1 MIPQSNLLLG
11 KWLVVLLYIALS
23 KLAFAIE
30 PTPVLDGV
38 AKEISTIITAKQNPL
53 LRQGNFAN
61 RADDL
66 AALYKLTNYQLLW
79 LGSTST
85 AKTADDALGLLAQAA
100 SHGLNPQNYDLET
113 LQQKYPATFSLPES
127 EHNQLAIFDTALS
140 IALLR
145 FAHDL
150 HYGRVNP
157 HGINFKLQLRD
168 KKSTDLPA
176 LILDS
181 IKLNTL
187 PQLPLLVEPKL
198 QQYQKLKS
206 ALSAYRL
213 ITEKTAPLNF
223 SLKHKLKAGSSH
235 PQLADLARFL
245 VDMGDLPADKAVI
258 STETKL
264 LRYEGDLVTAV
275 KQFQRRHGISADGTI
290 GIDTASAFN
299 EPLAQ
304 RITQIELAMERLRWL
319 PELKNVGRSIIV
331 NIPAYQLWALDGL
344 DQVAPEITTMRVV
357 VGKALKNQTPVLMAT
372 MSFIEFMPY
381 WNVPPNILKEE
392 IIPKLLKKPG
402 FLASQNMEIVAGYS
416 PSAKPIAVS
425 PESIEKLKRGVYRV
439 RQRPGNKNS
448 LGKVKFIFP
457 NKDDVYLHD
466 TPAGALFS
474 RNRRDF
480 SHGCVRVQNPKALA
494 EFALK
499 NQGKWNA
506 DTIKKAM
513 QSKANL
519 RVDLKQPIPV
529 LFFYTTTFVDQD
541 NNLSFY
547 PDIYG
552 HDKVL
557 LDALKKSE
565 DLSDQSIFVSTQ
577 LDNPEKTA
585 PVAQ

>member
-1 MIPQSNLLLG
+1 MLP
-11 KWLVVLLYIALS
+11 KLV
-23 KLAFAIE
+23 LAVDPE
-30 PTPVLDGV
+30 PVLDGV
-38 AKEISTIITAKQNPL
+38 GKEITAIITAKQNPI
-53 LRQGNFAN
+53 LRQGNFSN

-66 AALYKLTNYQLLW
+66 ASLYKLANYQLLW
-79 LGSTST
+79 LSSKST
-85 AKTADDALGLLAQAA
+85 AKTAQDALSLLAQAA

-113 LQQKYPATFSLPES
+113 LQQKYPATFSLSES
-127 EHNQLAIFDTALS
+127 DYSQLAIYDTALS

-198 QQYQKLKS
+198 QQYQKLKA
-206 ALSAYRL
+206 ALSAYRV
-213 ITEKTAPLNF
+213 IAEKSVPFNF
-223 SLKHKLKAGSSH
+223 DLKHKLKTGANH
-235 PQLADLARFL
+235 PQLGELARFL
-245 VDMGDLPADKAVI
+245 ANMGDLSADKAAI
-258 STETKL
+258 IMSNEAKL
-264 LRYEGDLVTAV
+264 PRYEGDSVAAV

-290 GIDTASAFN
+290 GFDTVAAFN
-299 EPLAQ
+299 EPVSQ

-402 FLASQNMEIVAGYS
+402 FLASQNMEIVGGYS

-513 QSKANL
+513 QSKSNL

-541 NNLSFY
+541 NNLNFY
-547 PDIYG
+547 SDIYG

-557 LDALKKSE
+557 LEALKKSE
-565 DLSDQSIFVSTQ
+565 DLSDQSIFVSKQ
-577 LDNPEKTA
+577 LDNSQKTA
-585 PVAQ
+585 PLVQ